1 MKPFFN
7 HGLRAAVANTDKHGW
22 GKDFDTNC
30 TNFREGVRG
39 WMGYLPYGRRAQL
52 AGGPPALRTE
62 MGPAKKPSA
71 YAKATAR
78 QDENEKIKPN

>member
-22 GKDFDTNC
+22 GKDFDANC

-39 WMGYLPYGRRAQL
+39 WMGVLAVRPPGTTRGRAARAPD
-52 AGGPPALRTE
+52 G
-62 MGPAKKPSA
+62 
-71 YAKATAR
+71 
-78 QDENEKIKPN
+78 NEICEKGRKNAKIKPN